1 MDNLLNLTGLATDHL
16 WKNALSK
23 ITAIQKL
30 LFIFGEAG
38 DEHRKDKFAIII
50 GKAHSSQDDKVSKNN
65 RLKSVKIE

>member
-50 GKAHSSQDDKVSKNN
+50 GKAHSS
-65 RLKSVKIE
+65 

>member
-30 LFIFGEAG
+30 LFIFGEVG
-38 DEHRKDKFAIII
+38 NEHCKDKFAIIDVHRSTPDLFEI
-50 GKAHSSQDDKVSKNN
+50 NEEFAVSANN
-65 RLKSVKIE
+65 

>member
-1 MDNLLNLTGLATDHL
+1 MDNPLNPIGLATDHL
-16 WKNALSK
+16 WKDVLSK
-23 ITAIQKL
+23 ITTVQKL
-30 LFIFGEAG
+30 LFILDEVG